1 MRKIVKSMVL
11 SVAALATAAIAP
23 MTASHAEEKTFKVGL
38 ALFLS
43 GPGAEAFGVPSLNGA
58 KLIVDA
64 LNAGEVPAPYNAM
77 KGIGGMP
84 IELVPV
90 DEAGSAQV
98 QIQRFRDL
106 VQREE
111 VDAVIGYDGSGGCLA
126 IASVAEELKALTL
139 FSGCGTPRIFEDGSY
154 KYVFRA
160 GAHSTMDNIALARYA
175 ATAMPE
181 LKTFAGFNQNYSWGQ
196 DSWTDFRLAMEQLM
210 PEAKPIEELF
220 PELGAGQYG
229 AQISTLLRRQPELIH
244 SSLWGG
250 DLEAFLMQATPRN
263 LFASSKVMFANAE
276 HVLPR
281 LGNKFPNGLITGG
294 RGAVG
299 LISPKNALSDWLKEA
314 HLAKLNEPAL
324 QGPFRISQPL
334 LALKSAVEKAME
346 QKQGAR
352 PTTDEIVAALEYLS
366 FEAPTGTI
374 RMALG
379 DGHQAIQDAA
389 VGVASWDEAAGA
401 VTITDLHIFKAECVN
416 PPAGVKSSEWIKDGF
431 PGAQCD

>member
-1 MRKIVKSMVL
+1 MKNSIRTMIL
-11 SVAALATAAIAP
+11 SAATMAAVGAMSLTAAY
-23 MTASHAEEKTFKVGL
+23 SQEKTFKIGL

-64 LNAGEVPAPYNAM
+64 LNAGEVPAPYDK
-77 KGIGGMP
+77 KGIGGLP

-106 VQREE
+106 VQREK

-126 IASVAEELKALTL
+126 VASVAEELKALTL

-160 GAHSTMDNIALARYA
+160 GAHSTMDNVALARYA
-175 ATAMPE
+175 ASTMPD

-196 DSWTDFRLAMEQLM
+196 DSWTDFKLSMKQLM
-210 PEAKPIEELF
+210 PKAESVEELF
-220 PELGAGQYG
+220 PEFGSGQYG
-229 AQISTLLRRQPELIH
+229 AQISTLLRRKPELIH
-244 SSLWGG
+244 SSFWGG

-263 LFASSKVMFANAE
+263 VFASSRIMFANAE

-281 LGNKFPNGLITGG
+281 LGKKIPNGLITGG

-299 LISPKNALSDWLKEA
+299 LIAPKNALSDWLKDA
-314 HLAKLNEPAL
+314 HLKKLHQPAL
-324 QGPFRISQPL
+324 QGPFRISQPI
-334 LALKSAVEKAME
+334 LALKTAAEKAMA
-346 QKQGAR
+346 QNQGVK
-352 PTTDEIVAALEYLS
+352 PTTDQIVAALENLS

-379 DGHQAIQDAA
+379 NGHQAIQDAA
-389 VGVASWDEAAGA
+389 VGVASWDDAAGA
-401 VTITDLHIFKAECVN
+401 IKITDLRIFKAECVN
-416 PPAGVKSSEWIKDGF
+416 PPPGVKSSEWIKAGF
-431 PGAQCD
+431 PGAKCD